1 MTFSQIPT
9 DLNASVMHTLEQF
22 IKSTNIGQITN
33 LTKDA
38 HSAEVEL
45 LAMQRYFKQEW
56 TIDAGLDDLIR
67 DYDIRAC
74 SIMDEKYHRV
84 IQCMEVMKAQILRT
98 EKDKTGLMDRA
109 LGVQ

>member
-1 MTFSQIPT
+1 MTFSQVPG

-22 IKSTNIGQITN
+22 IKSGNIGQITN

-38 HSAEVEL
+38 HAAEIEL
-45 LAMQRYFKQEW
+45 LAIQRYFKIEW
-56 TIDAGLDDLIR
+56 SIDTGLDDLIR

-84 IQCMEVMKAQILRT
+84 IQCMDVMKAQILRT
-98 EKDKTGLMDRA
+98 DKDKSLMDRA
-109 LGVQ
+109 LGV

>member
-1 MTFSQIPT
+1 MGFTDMPT
-9 DLNASVMHTLEQF
+9 DIGASVMHTLEMF

-33 LTKDA
+33 LTKEA

-45 LAMQRYFKQEW
+45 LAIHRYFKKEW
-56 TIDAGLDDLIR
+56 SIDSGLDDLIK

-84 IQCMEVMKAQILRT
+84 IQCMDVMKAQILRT
-98 EKDKTGLMDRA
+98 EKDKGLMDRA
-109 LGVQ
+109 LGV